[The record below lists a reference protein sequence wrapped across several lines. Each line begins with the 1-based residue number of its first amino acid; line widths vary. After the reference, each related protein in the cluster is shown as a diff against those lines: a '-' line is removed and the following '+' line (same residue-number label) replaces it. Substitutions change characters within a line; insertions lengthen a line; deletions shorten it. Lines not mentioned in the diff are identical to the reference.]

1 MFKVLSID
9 DDRIILKLLD
19 EFLRSEGYTS
29 LTAKNGE
36 EGLTIFKR
44 EKPQVVIVDV
54 LMPDIDGLEVLKEVK
69 GMDPEVEV
77 IVMTGFGD
85 MDMVIRALREGASD
99 FLQKPIQIDVLKVAL
114 KRAEERRAMRRKL
127 REYAQ
132 DLERLVEERTRELQE
147 KNEEL
152 EQFVYTVSHDLKAPV
167 VSIEGFSSLLME
179 MYGDRMDDRFRHYLG
194 RVRDNALYMERLIG
208 DLLEF
213 SRAGRVAKPKEEV
226 NLEEIVRETLEDLKG
241 KAEEAGGTMETV
253 GKFPKVWGD
262 PEHLRKVFF
271 NLLDNALNYSHPER
285 PPEVV
290 IGCEEREEDFLF
302 FVRDNGIGI
311 EPEHIDKVF
320 EMFRRLEDKKGVQGT
335 GMGLTIA
342 KRIVENHGGRIWAES
357 SPGRGSTFFFTL
369 PKGRRDEGAARGG

>member
-1 MFKVLSID
+1 MLKVLSID
-9 DDRIILKLLD
+9 DERPTREFLD
-19 EFLRSEGYTS
+19 EFLRSQGYIS
-29 LTAKNGE
+29 LTASSGE
-36 EGLTIFKR
+36 EGLAIFRKER
-44 EKPQVVIVDV
+44 PQVVIVDV
-54 LMPDIDGLEVLKEVK
+54 VMPGMDGLDVLSEVK
-69 GMDPEVEV
+69 RMDQDAEV

-99 FLQKPIQIDVLKVAL
+99 FLQKPIQIEVLKAAL

-167 VSIEGFSSLLME
+167 VSIEGFTSLLME

-194 RVRDNALYMERLIG
+194 RVRENALYMERLIG

-213 SRAGRVAKPKEEV
+213 SRAGRTAKPKEEV
-226 NLEEIVRETLEDLKG
+226 NLEEIVQETLEDLKG

-290 IGCEEREEDFLF
+290 VGCEEREEDFLF